1 MRAKREKT
9 GRIRTE
15 SSDADRMRQAIYSLQ
30 QILLNSKVF
39 VAFRVKGAL
48 FQLADS
54 FSIEAARLE
63 AVSYD
68 WNELPPTRYRR
79 EAVPNSPYPTILFM
93 GSIMTCVGKLRLE

>member
-39 VAFRVKGAL
+39 VAFRVKAR
-48 FQLADS
+48 F
-54 FSIEAARLE
+54 FSL
-63 AVSYD
+63 
-68 WNELPPTRYRR
+68 L
-79 EAVPNSPYPTILFM
+79 IL
-93 GSIMTCVGKLRLE
+93 SQ